1 MAKVIHI
8 AGVVCGFAAGI
19 ILIIAGGLFAIDPKQ
34 RNAVASGKLICFGV
48 AALAG
53 AIVATLDGARAFPQ
67 LGIWKIG
74 AKFEG
79 LGDVATGA
87 IFLIVGAGVGLSFVF
102 N

>member
-19 ILIIAGGLFAIDPKQ
+19 ILVIAGIVTAIDPKAD
-34 RNAVASGKLICFGV
+34 AVAPGKLVCFGV
-48 AALAG
+48 VGLAG
-53 AIVATLDGARAFPQ
+53 AIIATLDGARAFPHV
-67 LGIWKIG
+67 GIWKIG
-74 AKFEG
+74 AKFTG
-79 LGDVATGA
+79 LGDMATGA